1 VVTPEGAEVGRSK
14 PRSRAAIVVPLILA
28 WPLFG
33 GIGAAA
39 VSAQGTSA
47 VASPV
52 ATQDPDA
59 VVDFTAIQA
68 TDISLVLDPGGTSA
82 TISVSTT
89 IDAACAVVFGEDETF
104 GRLATDKDM
113 GGAAHRDHHVVL
125 GDLRPG
131 TTYVYRFQGSAVDG
145 RLYRSALSTFTT
157 PTPSASEPVDLAVGA
172 RIDAVSSEYSDA
184 YAATN
189 AVDGDP
195 STEWSSAGDG
205 DAAFITLDLGRLVDV
220 TGVAFQTRQMSDG
233 SAVTRSFTVTAD
245 GATLGPFPADVV
257 VPIAMRAQVL
267 RFDVASSTG
276 GNTGATEIEVF
287 GTDHDHP

>member
-1 VVTPEGAEVGRSK
+1 MVGSPTVV
-14 PRSRAAIVVPLILA
+14 
-28 WPLFG
+28 
-33 GIGAAA
+33 GIPA
-39 VSAQGTSA
+39 
-47 VASPV
+47 

-59 VVDFTAIQA
+59 VVDFTAIEA
-68 TDISLVLDPGGTSA
+68 TAIALVLDPSGTSA

-89 IDAACAVVFGEDETF
+89 IDAACAVVFGEDESF

-113 GGAAHRDHHVVL
+113 GGSAHRDHHVVL
-125 GDLRPG
+125 GGLRPG

-145 RLYRSALSTFTT
+145 RLYRSALFTFTT
-157 PTPSASEPVDLAVGA
+157 RTPSASEPVDLAVGA
-172 RIDAVSSEYSDA
+172 RIDAVSSEYSPA
-184 YAATN
+184 FAAAN

-233 SAVTRSFTVTAD
+233 SAVTRTFTVTAD
-245 GATLGPFPADVV
+245 GRTFGPFPADAVAPLAV
-257 VPIAMRAQVL
+257 SAQVL
-267 RFDVASSTG
+267 RFDVATSTG

-287 GTDHDHP
+287 GTDRPAALTATARADPSGDGRGRQGGP

>member
-1 VVTPEGAEVGRSK
+1 MRASK
-14 PRSRAAIVVPLILA
+14 PRSRAAVVVPLILA
-28 WPLFG
+28 WLLLG

-39 VSAQGTSA
+39 VSAQGATV

-113 GGAAHRDHHVVL
+113 GGSAHRDHHVVL
-125 GDLRPG
+125 GGLRPG

-145 RLYRSALSTFTT
+145 RLYRSALFTFTT
-157 PTPSASEPVDLAVGA
+157 PTPTASGPVDLAIGA
-172 RIDAVSSEYSDA
+172 RVDAVSSEYSA
-184 YAATN
+184 TFAASN

-205 DAAFITLDLGRLVDV
+205 DAAFITLDLGQPVDV
-220 TGVAFQTRQMSDG
+220 SGVAFRTRQMSDG
-233 SAVTRSFTVTAD
+233 SAVTRTFTVTAD
-245 GATLGPFPADVV
+245 GATLGPFPADAVAPLAV
-257 VPIAMRAQVL
+257 SAQVL

-287 GTDHDHP
+287 GTDHGAP